1 MLFLHY
7 FQNIKLFSKFYDAK
21 SIRLGLDLQGGS
33 QLLLKVETKAALN
46 EKLQNFQKI
55 LELS

>member
-7 FQNIKLFSKFYDAK
+7 FQIINLFSKFYDAK

-46 EKLQNFQKI
+46 EKLQNF
-55 LELS
+55 SRRY